1 MCKLE
6 GSLISWFSMKELVVT
21 LSSCE
26 SEYISTSLMIMGEVI
41 LKRTYILKLII
52 QNNVAKKIYIPP
64 IEKGAL

>member
-1 MCKLE
+1 
-6 GSLISWFSMKELVVT
+6 
-21 LSSCE
+21 
-26 SEYISTSLMIMGEVI
+26 MGEVI

>member
-26 SEYISTSLMIMGEVI
+26 SEYISTSLMGEVI